1 MSNYE
6 KLADTLI
13 SDPAQAKN
21 AVTSLTSSRAQESEH
36 SSVEASFYEKLAHN
50 IIGSPFQLPVEI
62 LRDAFD
68 SFTVLRNPGL
78 KNVYA
83 EDRDIKKLF
92 ETQVKDGMNCL
103 DIGAHLGVVLDAFQS
118 QSPSGKHLAFEALPY
133 KTKLL
138 KKKYPNAQI
147 HNIAL
152 SEVAG
157 EVTFHYNKTKSGFS
171 GLKPHTVDE
180 NSEEV
185 VALTVPSSP
194 LEDILAED
202 YRVDF
207 IKIDVEGA
215 ELSVLR
221 SGLKRIQRDRPPIL
235 FECCKDSLELFE
247 DTAAEVYEFFDQLLG
262 YDIFVV
268 RDFLDAGEPLTL
280 EAFEQSMIYPFR
292 AFNFFAVPRQ

>member
-1 MSNYE
+1 MSYY
-6 KLADTLI
+6 
-13 SDPAQAKN
+13 
-21 AVTSLTSSRAQESEH
+21 
-36 SSVEASFYEKLAHN
+36 YEKLAHTL
-50 IIGSPFQLPVEI
+50 IGSPLQAPVEL
-62 LRDAFD
+62 LRDAVG
-68 SFTVLRNPGL
+68 SLTVLRHPGL
-78 KNVYA
+78 KHIYA
-83 EDRDIKKLF
+83 EDRYIKKLF
-92 ETQVKDGMNCL
+92 ISQIQDGMNCL
-103 DIGAHLGVVLDAFQS
+103 DIGAHLGVILDDFQRL
-118 QSPSGKHLAFEALPY
+118 SPSGQHIAFEALPY
-133 KTKLL
+133 KSDWL
-138 KKKYPNAQI
+138 KKKYPSAQI

-152 SEVAG
+152 SEVTG

-185 VALTVPSSP
+185 VALTVTSSP
-194 LEDILAED
+194 LEDVLVGS

-235 FECCKDSLELFE
+235 FECCKDSLELFG

-268 RDFLDAGEPLTL
+268 REFLEAGSPLTL
-280 EAFEQSMIYPFR
+280 EEFEQAMIYPFR
-292 AFNFFAVPRQ
+292 AFNFFAMPR